1 MRHQDKH
8 EDEELLQVTK
18 GFILVVQAVD
28 TPSVFEPESAMSTS
42 EKPSRSPV
50 RIQRE
55 MSAMVFIQG
64 DISIPS
70 DEVLVRDF
78 RRTPATGG
86 SR

>member
-42 EKPSRSPV
+42 GTQLGKAQMQRMEKGHNQLKAEEEKR
-50 RIQRE
+50 
-55 MSAMVFIQG
+55 
-64 DISIPS
+64 
-70 DEVLVRDF
+70 
-78 RRTPATGG
+78 GG
-86 SR
+86 F